1 MKTMKR
7 IAALLLT
14 LCLLVSMPMLIRAEE
29 TTGDTFEVSHVVEMP
44 DWMAQNES
52 DKGRTLLVYFNSDPT
67 SAPPSNWRYFIGTFL
82 GDNLVHDTL
91 RWGKYN
97 SAYNFKNNNPIA
109 ITMMT
114 QADADASGYSGPKG
128 NGYDG
133 TIQEFYNSK
142 QPMTNRTLKV
152 IIADGQGTPN
162 PWDGYMQGKFTN
174 ANGTR
179 IKSNRV
185 NADGTP
191 IRQNGISYLTPAV
204 EEALTL
210 NKVVKTGDNTITAEF
225 SEPINTDGFGT
236 TWGISLNVTNDGGDM
251 MQTQTEGVYDGNNGS
266 ASTFYQKD
274 AISIEPEAEGSSR
287 YVIRF
292 KDGDIAQIQ
301 EWLDLCNKGRN
312 SRTLRLR
319 IYDKIY
325 DKTEKINCF
334 IDTVTA
340 AADGNPL
347 LMTWKKVNSANGV
360 TYIKNYDHEF
370 YGIMEAT
377 VSGGGRYS
385 TLEKALA
392 AAGTGKVV
400 YVQTDMIKEMV
411 KVPAGVTLD
420 LYGHE
425 LTTDILVSFG
435 HVVGNGK
442 LITSKDETKS
452 ILHLQSNNSAIP
464 LYDTDGYRFFSYK
477 VTSDGVKDHET
488 YPDKVAEDTVKFV
501 IKLTF
506 DDKKAYELLAADAE
520 QATALTMK
528 LTVAGQE
535 FYIVFKQS
543 IMQKLLESVTNTEN
557 NPNNW
562 DDRGNKAITLTVSGL
577 SSLKSGDV
585 LSADPVLYGA
595 GGVAKTCGTMTY
607 TYAPAVEG

>member
-1 MKTMKR
+1 MKR

-44 DWMAQNES
+44 DWMAQNEA
-52 DKGRTLLVYFNSDPT
+52 DKGRTLLLYFNSDPKT
-67 SAPPSNWRYFIGTFL
+67 APPSNWRYFIGTFL
-82 GDNLVHDTL
+82 GDNVIHDTL

-114 QADADASGYSGPKG
+114 QADANASGYSGPNG

-133 TIQEFYNSK
+133 TLQEFYNSK

-162 PWDGYMQGKFTN
+162 PWDGYMQGNFAN
-174 ANGTR
+174 ANGTK

-185 NADGTP
+185 AEDGSP

-204 EEALTL
+204 EEALTMG
-210 NKVVKTGDNTITAEF
+210 KVIKTGDNTITAEF
-225 SEPINTDGFGT
+225 SEPINTAGFGT
-236 TWGISLNVTNDGGDM
+236 TWGISLNVTNDNGDM

-292 KDGDIAQIQ
+292 NEGDIAQIQ
-301 EWLDLCNKGRN
+301 EWLDNCIKVKGN
-312 SRTLRLR
+312 FRTLRLR
-319 IYDKIY
+319 IYDK
-325 DKTEKINCF
+325 TEKTNCF
-334 IDTVTA
+334 IDSITA

-347 LMTWKKVNSANGV
+347 LMNWKRVANGV
-360 TYIKNYDHEF
+360 TNIKVLDHEF

-377 VSGGGRYS
+377 VQGGARCS

-392 AAGTGKVV
+392 AAAGTGKTV
-400 YVQTDMIKEMV
+400 YVETDLIKEMV

-420 LYGHE
+420 LFEHE

-435 HVVGNGK
+435 NVIDGSQGKGK

-452 ILHLQSNNSAIP
+452 ILHLQANNSAIP

-477 VTSDGVKDHET
+477 VTNAGVKDHET
-488 YPDKVAEDTVKFV
+488 DPEKIAKDTVKFG
-501 IKLTF
+501 IKLSF

-520 QATALTMK
+520 QVTALTLK
-528 LTVAGQE
+528 LAVVDQE

-543 IMQKLLESVTNTEN
+543 TMKKLLDSVTITTEE
-557 NPNNW
+557 NPTPW
-562 DDRGNKAITLTVSGL
+562 ESRGNKVITLTVSGL
-577 SSLKSGDV
+577 GSLKSGDV
-585 LSADPVLYGA
+585 LTADPALYGA
-595 GGVAKTCGTMTY
+595 GGVMKTCGTMTY

>member
-1 MKTMKR
+1 MKTTKR

-14 LCLLVSMPMLIRAEE
+14 LCLLVSMPMLIQAEE
-29 TTGDTFEVSHVVEMP
+29 TTEDTFEVSHVVEMP
-44 DWMAQNES
+44 DWMAQNEA
-52 DKGRTLLVYFNSDPT
+52 DKGRTLLLYFNSDPT

-114 QADADASGYSGPKG
+114 QADADASGYSNPKG

-152 IIADGQGTPN
+152 ILADGQGTPN
-162 PWDGYMQGKFTN
+162 PWDGYMQGNFAN
-174 ANGTR
+174 ANGTK

-185 NADGTP
+185 AADGTP

-204 EEALTL
+204 EEALTMG
-210 NKVVKTGDNTITAEF
+210 KVIKTGDNTITAEF
-225 SEPINTDGFGT
+225 SEPINTDRFGT
-236 TWGISLNVTNDGGDM
+236 TWGISLNVTNDNGDM

-274 AISIEPEAEGSSR
+274 AVSIEPETEGSSR

-292 KDGDIAQIQ
+292 NEGDIAEIQ
-301 EWLDLCNKGRN
+301 EWLDNCIKVKGN
-312 SRTLRLR
+312 FRTLRLR
-319 IYDKIY
+319 IYDK
-325 DKTEKINCF
+325 TEKTNCF
-334 IDTVTA
+334 IDSVTA

-347 LMTWKKVNSANGV
+347 LMNWKRVVSGV
-360 TYIKNYDHEF
+360 TNIKAFDHEF

-377 VSGGGRYS
+377 VQGGARYS

-400 YVQTDMIKEMV
+400 YVQTDLIKEMV

-420 LYGHE
+420 LFGHE

-452 ILHLQSNNSAIP
+452 ILHLQANNSALP

-477 VTSDGVKDHET
+477 VTNAGIKDHET
-488 YPDKVAEDTVKFV
+488 DPEKVAKDTVKFG
-501 IKLTF
+501 INLSF

-520 QATALTMK
+520 QVTALTLK
-528 LTVAGQE
+528 LAVVDQE

-543 IMQKLLESVTNTEN
+543 TMQKLLDSVTITTEE
-557 NPNNW
+557 NPTPW
-562 DDRGNKAITLTVSGL
+562 ESRGNKVITLTVSGL
-577 SSLKSGDV
+577 GSLKSGDV
-585 LSADPVLYGA
+585 LTADPALYAA
-595 GGVAKTCGTMTY
+595 GGVMKTCGTMTY